1 MEKLINFF
9 NPDML
14 ADNADLAPI
23 FRSEI
28 VADASAFYNRV
39 NTSAKRMFGYPSYH
53 VNVSLTTQYLLLM
66 HYTAPLSNNC
76 GDVDERGNY
85 AMDSKE
91 IEKRIVKIFAD
102 KFGMGEEFWGY
113 ITSGGSE
120 SNSCGIDLAFA
131 QNPNGVLYYSKA
143 AHYSIQKHGKYYP
156 CEEIPVTSGDKMDLG
171 VLFERVLKN
180 YKEKGAAANLMLTH
194 GTTQYGECDDVDCIV
209 RFLKENNIPY
219 YIHLDAALFGGIPNN
234 QTDAP
239 IFTGGKS
246 RGIQSISVSLH
257 KYLGFPAVKSVFV
270 ATQKPNGQKISYI
283 GQHDTTI
290 SGSRSVSGYAL
301 YNHILEQYGNPDPS
315 LYSRNVKLL
324 EGLLENAGISFYR
337 APNANIFVID
347 APTERTCQKFQLSCF
362 EGIDNG
368 EVCKK
373 AHIIVFPSHEEEQV
387 KRLVDYLVEDFKAK
401 Q

>member
-1 MEKLINFF
+1 MEKLIDFL
-9 NPDML
+9 NPNMPT
-14 ADNADLAPI
+14 DNADLAAV
-23 FRSEI
+23 FRSDI
-28 VADASAFYNRV
+28 VADASEFYSRV
-39 NTSAKRMFGYPSYH
+39 NDSAKRMFGFPAYH
-53 VNVSLTTQYLLLM
+53 ANVSLTTQYLLLL

-76 GDVDERGNY
+76 GDVDERGHY

-102 KFGMGEEFWGY
+102 KFGMGDDFWGY

-156 CEEIPVTSGDKMDLG
+156 CEEIPVTSGDKMDMS
-171 VLFERVLKN
+171 VLFERILAN

-194 GTTQYGECDDVDCIV
+194 GTTQYGECDDVDAIV
-209 RFLKENNIPY
+209 AFLKDNNIPY

-234 QTDAP
+234 QLNAP
-239 IFTGGKS
+239 IFTDGKN

-270 ATQKPNGQKISYI
+270 STQKPNGQKISYI

-301 YNHILEQYGNPDPS
+301 YNHILEQYGNPDAS
-315 LYSRNVKLL
+315 LYSRNIDLL
-324 EGLLENAGISFYR
+324 EALLKEKGIAFYR
-337 APNANIFVID
+337 APYANIFVID

-362 EGIDNG
+362 ESTENG
-368 EVCKK
+368 KMCKK
-373 AHIIVFPSHEEEQV
+373 AHIIVFPSHEAEHV
-387 KRLVDYLVEDFKAK
+387 KRLVDYLAEDLTLK
-401 Q
+401 